1 MPEPP
6 VKDGQITVAHRDLP
20 GLAGR
25 MRGHHGS
32 LVLPGDMSVL
42 SATNA
47 WFCRPRS
54 TQTSHRSGKPL
65 PWLIPAAGWA
75 TLTAGLLA
83 SGSVRWCPFPRIS
96 PEWFWQTA
104 RRLQLRVQ
112 LRNWPKAAPH
122 SLFTPCGAPSRA
134 GTSHSRPL
142 GKRLLTR
149 RSGGLADGQ
158 TECRRAFFPAVL
170 TGLPFSR
177 GMRNEM
183 QLSTDSP
190 ENGADHAD
198 QNVLRHGRAAS

>member
-1 MPEPP
+1 MGPERI
-6 VKDGQITVAHRDLP
+6 GGGNRIR
-20 GLAGR
+20 GR
-25 MRGHHGS
+25 RGS
-32 LVLPGDMSVL
+32 LMLPGDMSVL

-122 SLFTPCGAPSRA
+122 SLFTPCGAPSRV
-134 GTSHSRPL
+134 GISHSRRL
-142 GKRLLTR
+142 GKRLFDATIR
-149 RSGGLADGQ
+149 RACRSRTAPIRPKNGPPGPHLQDRMAPPKRLPAGSQ
-158 TECRRAFFPAVL
+158 LGRTECRRAFFRR
-170 TGLPFSR
+170 F
-177 GMRNEM
+177 
-183 QLSTDSP
+183 
-190 ENGADHAD
+190 
-198 QNVLRHGRAAS
+198 